1 MKHLL
6 SPPVPATTG
15 NPIYS
20 EPILGIWALNGS
32 TIPVAKREWGLS
44 INWLSGLIPLI
55 RTRKDGVWTKCEG
68 WRKVDEF
75 EISLGGDGVWGG
87 VEAKS

>member
-20 EPILGIWALNGS
+20 ELSLGIWALDGS
-32 TIPVAKREWGLS
+32 TIPVAKRGWGLS

-55 RTRKDGVWTKCEG
+55 QTRKDSVRTKCEG
-68 WRKVDEF
+68 WRKVDGS
-75 EISLGGDGVWGG
+75 EISLGGNGGG
-87 VEAKS
+87 VEEKS